1 MKKLYF
7 IRSNG
12 EQVLVKEDVTE
23 ETAIKEI
30 NTYVEKLN
38 PNYAIHYI
46 RTWYSEDYGGTMYD
60 IGSHTEFF
68 VLGK

>member
-1 MKKLYF
+1 MQLYF

-12 EQVLVKEDVTE
+12 EKVLVKENIDPE
-23 ETAIKEI
+23 KAIGYI
-30 NTYVEKLN
+30 NEYTHSLN
-38 PNYAIHYI
+38 PNCKIYYI